1 MIQLKAIY
9 HQTGRLTAVIFISG
23 LLLLLG
29 CGKIDVFEKTTT
41 IPEHQW
47 KASFKP
53 SFSFDIE
60 DTSQLYKAYITVRH
74 SDAYKYQNL
83 YVKVSHRLP
92 GSDSTISG
100 MVNIQLADN
109 SRGWFG
115 SGMDDIWTYRF
126 PLNTVPARLSK
137 GIHTFTIEQVMRDN
151 PLQHIMNIGIRVEK
165 AP

>member
-1 MIQLKAIY
+1 MIKLKAIY
-9 HQTGRLTAVIFISG
+9 NHMVRICTVVLVSCT
-23 LLLLLG
+23 LLLSG
-29 CGKIDVFEKTTT
+29 CDKTDVFERTVA

-47 KASFKP
+47 KADFKP

-83 YVKVSHRLP
+83 YVKVSHQKP
-92 GSDSTISG
+92 GSDSTLSG
-100 MVNIQLADN
+100 MLNIQLADN

-126 PLNTVPARLSK
+126 PLNTAPARLSK
-137 GIHTFTIEQVMRDN
+137 GVHTFTIQQVMRDN
-151 PLQHIMNIGIRVEK
+151 PLQHVMNIGVRVEK